1 MSNAEPD
8 PSRPNGAASGS
19 LGAMYETAVRHTIA
33 MPNVAGTSI
42 GSAYE
47 SWFVSASHDD
57 EAVAHVIDALPAAA
71 RAAAASTDSSATL

>member
-47 SWFVSASHDD
+47 SWFEDC
-57 EAVAHVIDALPAAA
+57 IL
-71 RAAAASTDSSATL
+71 